1 MKGRGIADLL
11 EGARVVAVL
20 VIDDVADAVPLA
32 RALIGGGIRIIEV
45 TLRSPSALD
54 AIAAIA
60 AGVPDAVVGAGTL
73 TAPAQFAEVEK
84 RGARFAVSPGA
95 TPALC
100 DAAAAATVPWLP
112 GAQTVTEMMA
122 LRARGYLVQKFFPA
136 EPSGGVAVLKAVASP
151 LPDLRFCPTGGIG
164 ERTAG
169 DYLALPN
176 VLCVGGSW
184 MAPAPLVKA
193 GDWPAVAA
201 LAARAS
207 ASWH

>member
-1 MKGRGIADLL
+1 MKSRSIADLL

-20 VIDDVADAVPLA
+20 VIDDVAAAVPLA
-32 RALIGGGIRIIEV
+32 RALVGGGIRTIEV

-60 AGVPDAVVGAGTL
+60 AGVPDAVVGAGTI
-73 TAPAQFAEVEK
+73 TAPGQFAEVER

-100 DAAAAATVPWLP
+100 EAAAASPVSWLP

-122 LRARGYLVQKFFPA
+122 LRDRGYLVQKFFPA
-136 EPSGGVAVLKAVASP
+136 EPSGGVAFLKALVSP

-164 ERTAG
+164 ERNAG
-169 DYLALPN
+169 DYLALSN

-184 MAPAPLVKA
+184 MAPPALVKA
-193 GDWPAVAA
+193 GDWPAVGA
-201 LAARAS
+201 LAARVS
-207 ASWH
+207 TSRH

>member
-1 MKGRGIADLL
+1 MKSRSVADLL

-20 VIDDVADAVPLA
+20 VIDDVAAAVPLA
-32 RALIGGGIRIIEV
+32 RALVGGGIRTIEV
-45 TLRSPSALD
+45 TLRSSSALD

-60 AGVPDAVVGAGTL
+60 AGVPDALVGAGTVV
-73 TAPAQFAEVEK
+73 APGQFAEVQG

-100 DAAAAATVPWLP
+100 EAAAASPVPWLP

-122 LRARGYLVQKFFPA
+122 LRDRGYLVQKFFPA
-136 EPSGGVAVLKAVASP
+136 EPSGGVAFLKALASP

-164 ERTAG
+164 ERNAG

-184 MAPAPLVKA
+184 MAPPALVKA
-193 GDWPAVAA
+193 GDWSAVAA
-201 LAARAS
+201 LAARVS
-207 ASWH
+207 AARH